1 MRHGWLAAGLL
12 AAMAAG
18 AAAQPPVPGTAQGG
32 VVNLSLVEALVAV
45 DAQDLA
51 GVFSFIP
58 EDQAPMALADYLMH
72 DRKALKRFVRKG
84 EADLKRSQGIN
95 EWDKKVL
102 LYLVGMDSQALLP
115 LGIERIPPSWRA
127 RVNALSLAPALPL
140 NIIVQ
145 QRAAGRGW
153 K

>member
-1 MRHGWLAAGLL
+1 MRRAWLAAGLL
-12 AAMAAG
+12 AALAAG
-18 AAAQPPVPGTAQGG
+18 AAAQPQTPGTAQGG
-32 VVNLSLVEALVAV
+32 VINLSLVDALVAV

-58 EDQAPMALADYLMH
+58 EEQTPMAMADYLMH
-72 DRKALKRFVRKG
+72 DHKALKKFVRKG
-84 EADLKRSQGIN
+84 ERDLKLSQGIN

-102 LYLVGMDSQALLP
+102 LFLVGMNSQPLLP
-115 LGIERIPPSWRA
+115 LGIARVSPAWRA
-127 RVNALSLAPALPL
+127 RVNALSLAQALPL

-145 QRAAGRGW
+145 QRAAGR